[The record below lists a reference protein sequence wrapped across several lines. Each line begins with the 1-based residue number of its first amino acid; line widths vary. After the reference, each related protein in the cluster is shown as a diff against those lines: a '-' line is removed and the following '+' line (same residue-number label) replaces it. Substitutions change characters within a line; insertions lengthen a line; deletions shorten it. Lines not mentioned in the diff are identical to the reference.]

1 MNLKTWVFCKLIKL
15 KWWLLI
21 QCCSSFGQP
30 TFCLSFVLAA
40 VGIFQD
46 LLSVILIIFCCV
58 CHVVVFF
65 FYKFSTACLSV
76 YNWSELICVLS
87 VLIYTLCFSVM
98 LNTKTLYL
106 LSCKSPFLMK
116 ANVAKYKTNM
126 IVWTQHWHLGD
137 RQTDNRSGRK

>member
-15 KWWLLI
+15 KSWLQI

-58 CHVVVFF
+58 CHVVLFF
-65 FYKFSTACLSV
+65 FYKFSTVCISV
-76 YNWSELICVLS
+76 YYWSELICVLS
-87 VLIYTLCFSVM
+87 LLIYTLCFCVM
-98 LNTKTLYL
+98 LNTRTVYL
-106 LSCKSPFLMK
+106 LSRKSPFLMK
-116 ANVAKYKTNM
+116 ANVAKYKTNNDCM
-126 IVWTQHWHLGD
+126 NTTL
-137 RQTDNRSGRK
+137 TF